1 MGINTYNA
9 AKNFIIILL
18 GIASFFLYPLFL
30 EGAYYLGVVP
40 IMELF
45 NVELFHLQ
53 YCHFLMVAPLYGCIK
68 GYKLIKQEEH
78 TLQNHLALFLTS
90 LINRGTAILTLY
102 IINCIVF

>member
-18 GIASFFLYPLFL
+18 GIATFFLYPLFL

-40 IMELF
+40 IMKLF

-53 YCHFLMVAPLYGCIK
+53 YCHFLMACSIVWLYK
-68 GYKLIKQEEH
+68 
-78 TLQNHLALFLTS
+78 
-90 LINRGTAILTLY
+90 R
-102 IINCIVF
+102 V

>member
-1 MGINTYNA
+1 MGFNTYNA
-9 AKNFIIILL
+9 AKNLIAILL
-18 GIASFFLYPLFL
+18 SIATFFLYPLFL

-68 GYKLIKQEEH
+68 GYELIKQEEH
-78 TLQNHLALFLTS
+78 TVQNYLALFLSS
-90 LINRGTAILTLY
+90 LINRGIAILTLY

>member
-9 AKNFIIILL
+9 AKNLIIILL
-18 GIASFFLYPLFL
+18 GIATFFLYPLFL

-78 TLQNHLALFLTS
+78 TLQNYLSQFLTS
-90 LINRGTAILTLY
+90 LSNRGTAILTLY

>member
-18 GIASFFLYPLFL
+18 SIATFFLYPLFL
-30 EGAYYLGVVP
+30 EGAYYFGVVP

-53 YCHFLMVAPLYGCIK
+53 YCHFLMVTPLYGCIK
-68 GYKLIKQEEH
+68 GYELIKEEEH
-78 TLQNHLALFLTS
+78 TVQNPLALFLTS
-90 LINRGTAILTLY
+90 LINRGTAILILY